1 MQWSEL
7 LQAIAAKLAEAMP
20 GYTTAVGAWAR
31 VPNTDTAHVQL
42 ARQDIEQNRERTLRL
57 HIDLFV
63 QPPAD
68 IADALATASK
78 LEAAQQ
84 QTEAVLIN
92 TLPALGALTVTLKSW
107 ENDGGVF
114 LPTWG
119 SRLAL
124 EATVWQAVI
133 ATPVSMGC
141 YSIQQPATVNVT
153 VMGERDVI
161 PR

>member
-1 MQWSEL
+1 MQWSDL
-7 LQAIAAKLAEAMP
+7 LQSLAAKLAEAMP

-42 ARQDIEQNRERTLRL
+42 ARQDIDQNRERTLRL

-68 IADALATASK
+68 IADALSTAVK

-84 QTEAVLIN
+84 QTEVVLIN
-92 TLPALGALTVTLKSW
+92 TLHALGALTVTLKSW

-114 LPTWG
+114 YPTWG
-119 SRLAL
+119 SRL
-124 EATVWQAVI
+124 TVDVTLWYAVI
-133 ATPVSMGC
+133 AKPANLGC
-141 YSIQQPATVNVT
+141 YGISTPTNINISVW
-153 VMGERDVI
+153 GETDAL
-161 PR
+161 